1 MRNGVR
7 TFRFPLQNQEGRGG
21 TVELITVAVL
31 IFIFISIA
39 IPKLHS
45 LFEVAERTAA
55 RNLESGFTTSAL
67 LEKPK
72 RSVEGKKAEY
82 PRDVPELLS
91 IADVNS
97 VDITINGHQFDA
109 PLNSN
114 PHTFEYDPNKGLVKE
129 IPKRQEKP

>member
-1 MRNGVR
+1 MKNVAWI
-7 TFRFPLQNQEGRGG
+7 FQFPLKNQEGRGG

-39 IPKLHS
+39 IPRLHS
-45 LFEVAERTAA
+45 LFEVAEKTAA
-55 RNLESGFTTSAL
+55 RNLESGFTASAL

-72 RSVEGKKAEY
+72 RSVEGRKAEY

-97 VDITINGHQFDA
+97 VDITINGRQFDA
-109 PLNSN
+109 PLNNN
-114 PHTFEYDPNKGLVKE
+114 PHRFEYDPNEGLVTE
-129 IPKRQEKP
+129 LHNR